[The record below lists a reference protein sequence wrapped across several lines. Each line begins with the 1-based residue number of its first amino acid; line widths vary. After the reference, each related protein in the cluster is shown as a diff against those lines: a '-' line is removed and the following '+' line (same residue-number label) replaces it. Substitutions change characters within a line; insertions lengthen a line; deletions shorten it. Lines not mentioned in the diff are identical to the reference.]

1 MSGTHSRGT
10 TPGMG
15 EVELSL
21 EQKSRTTQEARAEN
35 LSVWAIHED
44 SVPSWVFEHGTDAAI
59 ADLGTPLEG

>member
-21 EQKSRTTQEARAEN
+21 EQKSRATQGVKAEEQKP
-35 LSVWAIHED
+35 AILRKAFAVKQ
-44 SVPSWVFEHGTDAAI
+44 SFCVLLTLLTYVPVGK
-59 ADLGTPLEG
+59 